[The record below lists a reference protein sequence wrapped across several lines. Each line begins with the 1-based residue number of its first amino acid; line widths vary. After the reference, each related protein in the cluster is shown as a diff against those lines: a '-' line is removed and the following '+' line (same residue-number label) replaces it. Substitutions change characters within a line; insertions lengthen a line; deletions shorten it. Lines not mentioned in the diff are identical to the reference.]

1 MFHFHYLQLFSQS
14 FRFFT
19 HSRTNMIC
27 RGIVSLTIVI
37 SLIINTANCIGEPPT
52 ETVKQ
57 WNVVNFDFP
66 YDWPVNDKDLYNA
79 EQIVTT
85 GFEIGNNR
93 IFLATP
99 RLFSGVPATISA
111 VSRDSV
117 GDSPVLKVGEKL
129 KVHSMTISTHQNP
142 FQAYPDWSHHA
153 AGLKQYNC
161 SDIGLVS
168 VYRLKI
174 DSCNRL
180 WALDAG
186 VSRSLEDFEVTCPP
200 KILVYDL
207 NTDQV
212 VRRFVF
218 EIFPYE
224 MKWWEEVKRA
234 SCQFWSL

>member
-1 MFHFHYLQLFSQS
+1 
-14 FRFFT
+14 
-19 HSRTNMIC
+19 MIC
-27 RGIVSLTIVI
+27 KELVKLTILV
-37 SLIINTANCIGEPPT
+37 SLIISAICVGEAPI
-52 ETVKQ
+52 ETIKQ
-57 WNVVNFDFP
+57 WNLQTYDFP
-66 YDWPVNDKDLYNA
+66 YDWPVNDKDLFNP

-85 GFEIGNNR
+85 GLEIGNSR

-111 VSRDSV
+111 ISRDGT
-117 GDSPVLKVGEKL
+117 GDSPVLMVSDIKTSSSLRLQSWK
-129 KVHSMTISTHQNP
+129 
-142 FQAYPDWSHHA
+142 FQAYPNWSHHT

-161 SDIGLVS
+161 SNIGLVS

-186 VSRSLEDFEVTCPP
+186 VSRSLEDFEITCPP

-212 VRRFVF
+212 VRRFVRILWF
-218 EIFPYE
+218 WFDWVSFLSGIKYLYRIITDSPLCLFRFSLLRRCY
-224 MKWWEEVKRA
+224 VKTYTT
-234 SCQFWSL
+234 QLI